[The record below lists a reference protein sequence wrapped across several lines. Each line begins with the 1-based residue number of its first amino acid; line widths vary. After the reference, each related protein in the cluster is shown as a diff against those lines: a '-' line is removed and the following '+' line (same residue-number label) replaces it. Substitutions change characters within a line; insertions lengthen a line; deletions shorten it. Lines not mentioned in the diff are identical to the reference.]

1 MKQFLLL
8 FTLCA
13 FFAASW
19 ADVAHAVAEGSACV
33 HHETEMLDVEQDCDE
48 ATNQDQID
56 VEPCQDCH
64 CCHTHVVTKAIPH
77 TFAAFEYKTAVTLEL
92 SQVLYSRTPSPLY
105 RPPIA

>member
-13 FFAASW
+13 FFVAGW
-19 ADVAHAVAEGSACV
+19 ADVAHAVAEGSACA
-33 HHETEMLDVEQDCDE
+33 HHETEMLDVEQGCDNM
-48 ATNQDQID
+48 TSQDQVD

-64 CCHTHVVTKAIPH
+64 CCHTHVVTKNIPH
-77 TFAAFEYKTAVTLEL
+77 VFSAFDYKTATTLEPR
-92 SQVLYSRTPSPLY
+92 QVLHSRTPSPLY